1 VRFKSRGIFV
11 SAVIKPLGLVV
22 LFLLSCPTDFS
33 SEKYRGE
40 IVFREEV
47 SARRRDELARRLRV
61 ITGWRDLNFDFDG
74 RLQIGTA
81 AAENGSQLARTLI
94 GETISR
100 GKILVL
106 EDASNRADVVF
117 ARVIPGRWKNQ
128 AAEKPAV
135 FVVLIDFA
143 DFDHL
148 MGDQQA
154 LEAFDVGWGLL
165 HEIDHVVND
174 SSDADRLGRTGECE
188 THINQMRRECNLPQ
202 RTEYLST
209 FFPHAEESTFKTRL
223 VRLAFEQEDAI
234 TKNQRRY
241 WLIWDATQVGGLDS
255 AREIAASPLST
266 VIHVI
271 VSRRSSEKSA
281 ADARGITRIQSD

>member
-1 VRFKSRGIFV
+1 MRFRSPGIFI
-11 SAVIKPLGLVV
+11 SAVIKPLGLAVI
-22 LFLLSCPTDFS
+22 FLLSCPTDFS

-47 SARRRDELARRLRV
+47 SATRRDELARRLRV
-61 ITGWRDLNFDFDG
+61 ITGWRDLTFDSDG
-74 RLQIGTA
+74 RLQIGTTPA
-81 AAENGSQLARTLI
+81 DNGSKQARTLI
-94 GETISR
+94 AETISG

-106 EDASNRADVVF
+106 EDASNRPDVVF
-117 ARVIPGRWKNQ
+117 AQVIPGRWKSH
-128 AAEKPAV
+128 AADQPAV

-148 MGDQQA
+148 MGDRQA

-223 VRLAFEQEDAI
+223 VRLAFEQEDSVM
-234 TKNQRRY
+234 KKLRRY

-255 AREIAASPLST
+255 AKEIA
-266 VIHVI
+266 
-271 VSRRSSEKSA
+271 E
-281 ADARGITRIQSD
+281 AR

>member
-1 VRFKSRGIFV
+1 MRFKSRGIFV

-74 RLQIGTA
+74 RLQIGPTPA
-81 AAENGSQLARTLI
+81 DQGSKSARTLI
-94 GETISR
+94 AETISR
-100 GKILVL
+100 GKLLVL

-154 LEAFDVGWGLL
+154 LAAFDVGWGLL

-174 SSDADRLGRTGECE
+174 SADADGLGRTGECE
-188 THINQMRRECNLPQ
+188 AHINQMRRECNLPQ

-223 VRLAFEQEDAI
+223 VRLAFEQEDTM
-234 TKNQRRY
+234 TKKQRRY
-241 WLIWDATQVGGLDS
+241 WLIWDASQVGGLDS
-255 AREIAASPLST
+255 AREIAQ
-266 VIHVI
+266 V
-271 VSRRSSEKSA
+271 R
-281 ADARGITRIQSD
+281 